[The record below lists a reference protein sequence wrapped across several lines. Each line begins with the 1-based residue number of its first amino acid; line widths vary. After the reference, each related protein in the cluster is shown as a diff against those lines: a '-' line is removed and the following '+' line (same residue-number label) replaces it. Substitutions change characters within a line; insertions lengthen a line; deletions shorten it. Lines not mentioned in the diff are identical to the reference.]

1 MIVTVFDTET
11 TGLFSSGLLDN
22 DKKPELIEFMA
33 IKYDLEKEEIIK
45 EYDFLV
51 KPRKSISKESVD
63 ITGITDE
70 MVKDA
75 LPVEERIAE
84 IKEALE
90 NSEAVIA
97 HNMSYD
103 REMIE
108 TEFNRCNA
116 KIKWPRLI
124 CTVEETMCIKGYR
137 LTLTDLHKEILGE
150 PFAGAHRARHDV
162 EALLRCV
169 KVLYTRGFI

>member
-11 TGLFSSGLLDN
+11 TGLFSSGLIDN
-22 DKKPELIEFMA
+22 DKKPELIEFTA
-33 IKYDLEKEEIIK
+33 IKYDLEKGEILK
-45 EYDFLV
+45 EWDFLV
-51 KPRKSISKESVD
+51 KPKKSIAQESVD
-63 ITGITDE
+63 ITGITDD

-75 LPVEERIAE
+75 LPFQARIAE
-84 IKEALE
+84 VKDALE

-97 HNMSYD
+97 HNLSYD

-108 TEFNRCNA
+108 TELNRCNDT
-116 KIKWPRLI
+116 IKWPRMI
-124 CTVEETMCIKGYR
+124 CTVEETMCLKGYR
-137 LTLTDLHKEILGE
+137 LSLTDLHKDLLGD
-150 PFAGAHRARHDV
+150 PFAGAHRARQDV